1 MDSSVCDGNDSAAAK
16 WRVACVASVIAG
28 AKLTRLPR
36 IARMIFST
44 SDKEIH
50 MTTNKPVELGRV
62 SEETKE
68 VGPISE
74 DNPGT
79 HMGPFTA

>member
-1 MDSSVCDGNDSAAAK
+1 MEN
-16 WRVACVASVIAG
+16 
-28 AKLTRLPR
+28 
-36 IARMIFST
+36 
-44 SDKEIH
+44 H
-50 MTTNKPVELGRV
+50 MTTNKPIELGRV